1 MNDEERKV
9 VAETARM
16 EEATSDCLHDI
27 ERKLEETTSVAHV
40 TEAELKQNTKR
51 MHKVQDAADA
61 LLSSSKATHK
71 LMNRLRRWG
80 ASDRVGNRTTSTKK
94 KTSVGGGTAAD
105 DEVLVERDSSK
116 IERLLHDLDVT
127 KEATRKEVE
136 DQRESVKRLEV
147 AADSVAGI
155 ASAAASKRRSSAA
168 SSTNSSSAA
177 ARISETNNTCTAR
190 SEEKSNKHDDAALDR
205 IGNLLDGLQD
215 QAKEYTGILEAQS
228 QDLDKID
235 NALESANQSMRQADR
250 RLKKS
255 R

>member
-1 MNDEERKV
+1 MNDKERKV

-16 EEATSDCLHDI
+16 EKATSDCLHDI
-27 ERKLEETTSVAHV
+27 ERKLEETTSVAHA
-40 TEAELKQNTKR
+40 TKAELKQNTKR

-71 LMNRLRRWG
+71 LLNRLRRWG
-80 ASDRVGNRTTSTKK
+80 ASDHVGSRQTSKK
-94 KTSVGGGTAAD
+94 KTGGGSGIA
-105 DEVLVERDSSK
+105 EVESDSSK
-116 IERLLHDLDVT
+116 IERLMHDLDAT
-127 KEATRKEVE
+127 KGAMRKEVE

-155 ASAAASKRRSSAA
+155 AASKKKGRSTT
-168 SSTNSSSAA
+168 SSSSSAA
-177 ARISETNNTCTAR
+177 RTYTSETNTCNATR
-190 SEEKSNKHDDAALDR
+190 SEGKSNTSKGDDGTLDR

-215 QAKEYTGILEAQS
+215 QAKEYNEILDAQT

-235 NALESANQSMRQADR
+235 GALESAHQSMRQAGG

>member
-1 MNDEERKV
+1 MNDKERKV
-9 VAETARM
+9 VSETARM
-16 EEATSDCLHDI
+16 ETATSDCLHDI
-27 ERKLEETTSVAHV
+27 ERKLEETTSVAHA
-40 TEAELKQNTKR
+40 TKAELKQNTKR

-71 LMNRLRRWG
+71 LLNRLRRWG
-80 ASDRVGNRTTSTKK
+80 ASDHVGSRQTSKK
-94 KTSVGGGTAAD
+94 KIGGGGRGNG
-105 DEVLVERDSSK
+105 EVESDSSK
-116 IERLLHDLDVT
+116 IERLMHDLDAT
-127 KEATRKEVE
+127 KGAMRKEVE

-155 ASAAASKRRSSAA
+155 AASKKKGRSAT
-168 SSTNSSSAA
+168 SSSSSAA
-177 ARISETNNTCTAR
+177 RTYISETNTRNATR
-190 SEEKSNKHDDAALDR
+190 SDGKSNTSKGDDGTLDR

-215 QAKEYTGILEAQS
+215 QAKEYNEILDAQT

-235 NALESANQSMRQADR
+235 GALESAHQSMKQAGG